1 MANCSE
7 CAKELT
13 LYEKDEK
20 KGWLIMRCN
29 TCGLFFYYKKQ
40 GWPSNEFKLVKTS
53 KLIYM
58 TERATR

>member
-1 MANCSE
+1 MNCSE

-29 TCGLFFYYKKQ
+29 TCGLFFYYKR
-40 GWPSNEFKLVKTS
+40 GWGDKWKLVKTS

-58 TERATR
+58 TEKATR